1 MGFHS
6 CFVTLLMFETF
17 EFINEDFPWFFTG
30 LAAIF
35 GALVGSFLNVCIY
48 RIPAGRSIVFP
59 GSTCACGKP
68 IPFYHNIPIFSW
80 LILRGRASCCGAHFS
95 IRYPAIELLT
105 SVLFCWVWVIYPPVV
120 AVLGMLFIAF
130 LICSTFIDIDH
141 MIIPDRFSIG
151 GMVLGVILSIC
162 FPALHGVEGLP
173 VLSNVQAGISAIVGA
188 LVGAGLVYWIAV
200 LGEIVFRKP
209 AMGEGD
215 VKFVGFIGAFCGWQG
230 AVFSMFGGALIGSAV
245 LLPVLLVGRLLGGR
259 QSEHASGQSAAAE
272 TSSESEVDEGEDEA
286 GEEVQFGA
294 QVPFGPML
302 AVAGLVYFLG
312 FHVYVDAY
320 FVEFT
325 STFFT
330 P

>member
-1 MGFHS
+1 
-6 CFVTLLMFETF
+6 MFETF
-17 EFINEDFPWFFTG
+17 EFINEDFPWFFSA

-35 GALVGSFLNVCIY
+35 GALTGSFLNVCIY

-59 GSTCACGKP
+59 GSTCACGRP

-80 LILRGRASCCGAHFS
+80 LILRGKASCCGAPFS

-105 SVLFCWVWVIYPPVV
+105 AGLFLWVWMVYPPVV
-120 AVLGMLFIAF
+120 AAIGMLYIAF
-130 LICSTFIDIDH
+130 LICATFIDLDH

-151 GMVLGVILSIC
+151 GMVIGVVLSFM
-162 FPALHGVEGLP
+162 FPSLHGVHGLP
-173 VLSNVQAGISAIVGA
+173 MISNIQSGITAIVGA

-230 AVFSMFGGALIGSAV
+230 AVFSMFGGALVGSAV
-245 LLPVLLVGRLLGGR
+245 LLPCLLVGRIL
-259 QSEHASGQSAAAE
+259 AALKKND
-272 TSSESEVDEGEDEA
+272 SEVAVAEASEGTDA
-286 GEEVQFGA
+286 SNDTVEEVQFGA

-302 AVAGLVYFLG
+302 AAAGLIYFLG

-320 FVEFT
+320 FLEFVGY
-325 STFFT
+325 FFT